1 MKRPEAVVFDCDG
14 VLVDSEPHSVA
25 AWLSVL
31 KALDHSATRDDVE
44 SCVGLGF
51 LPTWGHLDGIDPLP
65 PVEKVWPRL
74 LDALAGS
81 FHRNLTAFSDAI
93 MVLDRCVGD
102 GVRVAVV
109 SASPRER
116 LDLTL
121 RSAGLD
127 GAFAVSISGD
137 DVANGKPAPDGY
149 AAAAAAL
156 AVDASDCVALEDSV
170 AGVTAAL
177 AAGIRVVAVVREEA
191 SRADL
196 AATGAEVVDRLTVD
210 AVFGAADR

>member
-1 MKRPEAVVFDCDG
+1 VKRPEAVVFDCDG

-31 KALDHSATRDDVE
+31 DDLDHLATGDDVE
-44 SCVGLGF
+44 SCTGLGF
-51 LPTWGHLDGIDPLP
+51 LPTWEHLNGIDPLP
-65 PVEKVWPRL
+65 PVDEVWPRL

-81 FHRNLTAFSDAI
+81 FRGNLTAFPDAM
-93 MVLDRCVGD
+93 MVLDHCVGD
-102 GVRVAVV
+102 GVPVAVV

-127 GAFAVSISGD
+127 GVFGVSISGD

-156 AVDASDCVALEDSV
+156 AVDAAGCVAVEDSV
-170 AGVTAAL
+170 AGITAAL
-177 AAGIRVVAVVREEA
+177 SAGMPVVAVVREEA
-191 SRADL
+191 SRAAL
-196 AATGAEVVDRLTVD
+196 VATGAEVVDRLTVD
-210 AVFGAADR
+210 AVFGAAGR